1 MEQHA
6 KKTADVKTLSP
17 LTLAFVGD
25 GVYSLLVR
33 EWLVSKANRPVGEL
47 HSMAVNVVRAEAQAE
62 AIQALLPLLSEEES
76 AVFRRGRNAHT
87 SRSGGEYHQATGFE
101 ALFGYLH
108 LSGQTERVEELFRHS
123 IAVWEAHHS

>member
-1 MEQHA
+1 MEKHA
-6 KKTADVKTLSP
+6 EKTVDVKTLSP

-33 EWLVSKANRPVGEL
+33 EWLVNKANRPVGEL
-47 HSMAVNVVRAEAQAE
+47 HSMAVKLVRAEAQA
-62 AIQALLPLLSEEES
+62 AAVNALMSELSEEEA

-108 LSGQTERVEELFRHS
+108 LSGRTERLRELFLRS
-123 IAVWEAHHS
+123 MAVAEEASV